1 MIYGIGKIRGFQQ
14 FKKALDVLGTAS
26 ASSKSAI
33 QLKLIL

>member
-1 MIYGIGKIRGFQQ
+1 MALAKIRGFQQ
-14 FKKALDVLGTAS
+14 FKKALNVLGTVS